1 MTKRG
6 LTRRNI
12 GGLAAGAAGTPKAAI
27 DKLAAAT
34 KRAVEAPEML
44 QRFDKGG
51 IDPVGNTPD
60 EFRAQVSREIAQ
72 WRELAKATKITVD

>member
-12 GGLAAGAAGTPKAAI
+12 GGLAAGAALSTALTAGSMRTAQAA
-27 DKLAAAT
+27 DAT
-34 KRAVEAPEML
+34 TFVSGFALPGNL
-44 QRFDKGG
+44 
-51 IDPVGNTPD
+51 DPH
-60 EFRAQVSREIAQ
+60 QVYDAQ